1 MILNILISI
10 SQAYSRTIIKHKN
23 RLMPQ
28 VNLQRDKEVQC
39 RKNQF
44 HDPDK
49 FNNNL
54 KKHNKQKA
62 IQKNALSFATSDKR
76 KGMKGDFIQQP
87 TIKVI

>member
-1 MILNILISI
+1 MSMESTTRSMILNILISI

-23 RLMPQ
+23 RSMPQ
-28 VNLQRDKEVQC
+28 VNLQRDKKVQC

-54 KKHNKQKA
+54 KKHNKPKT
-62 IQKNALSFATSDKR
+62 IKKNALNFAASDKR
-76 KGMKGDFIQQP
+76 KE
-87 TIKVI
+87 

>member
-1 MILNILISI
+1 MSMESTTRSMILNILISI

-23 RLMPQ
+23 RSMPQ
-28 VNLQRDKEVQC
+28 VNLQRDKKVQC

-54 KKHNKQKA
+54 KKHNKPKT
-62 IQKNALSFATSDKR
+62 IKKNGLNFAASDKR
-76 KGMKGDFIQQP
+76 KE
-87 TIKVI
+87 